1 MNDLLT
7 KYANLV
13 VKIGLNV
20 RPGQDVY
27 INSPIEAYPFARKL
41 AEVAYLEKARHVHIN
56 YRDDVL
62 ASNQY
67 KYESLETLKTFPSW
81 KEAYYKEIVSTDA
94 CVITIDSP
102 NPEVFEGVDQEK
114 ISETSKVSSKILSFY
129 QEHLMK
135 SVCQWAVVA
144 YPNLLWA
151 KKVFPDATDEEAL
164 NNLFKAIYQA
174 SYIDEKTDPVKNW
187 ENHLLKL
194 TNYVKRLNEYD
205 FDYLHFENSLGTNLK
220 IPLVKNHMWAGGDEL
235 SLNGVRFLPNIP
247 TEEVFTMPS
256 RTKVEGT
263 LKSTKPLSYNGSL
276 IENFTL
282 VFKEGKVVDFSAE
295 KGYDALKNL
304 LDFDEGSRHL
314 GEVALISND
323 SAISKMNILFYNTL
337 FDENAS
343 CHVALGNAYPM
354 NIKCGVKMSNQE
366 LKENDVNLSDQH
378 VDLMFGSS
386 DMKVKGIK
394 KDKTEVIIFDQGNF
408 VF

>member
-7 KYANLV
+7 KYAILA

-27 INSPIEAYPFARKL
+27 INCPVEAYSFARKL
-41 AEVAYLEKARHVHIN
+41 SEVAYKEKARHVHIN

-354 NIKCGVKMSNQE
+354 NIKGGVKMSNRE
-366 LKENDVNLSDQH
+366 LKENDVNLSNQH

-386 DMKVKGIK
+386 DMKVKGIR
-394 KDKTEVIIFDQGNF
+394 KDKTEVVIFDQGNF